1 MGEPQQHIFESYLF
15 NTVAYAK
22 LHAHRYSTD
31 ALRCAYSRSDQ
42 EAVLGVFQA
51 VQCEPGVF
59 ASPGRAPYGGFD
71 LSPELTDAEV
81 VEFVSSTETLLQKS
95 GAQRIHM
102 VLPPFCYSPKLGP
115 RVLSI
120 LCRMGYVVTRQ
131 ELNQALVLEP
141 NGATKY
147 GIHAARKRLNK
158 ARRAGVAARMLGPD
172 EYRAGYGAI
181 AQNRQKKAR
190 TLSMSWSDVEAMVT
204 AFPSKLHLFG
214 AEQDGKLLAAAI
226 CIAVSARVLYV
237 YAWGEIAGAE
247 SLSPVCVLAD
257 DISNFARNQGF
268 ELLDL
273 GTSSLEG
280 IVNPGLIAFKGS
292 LGASNSLKLWLTKV
306 LA

>member
-1 MGEPQQHIFESYLF
+1 MGEPQQHVFEQDLF
-15 NTVAYAK
+15 NTAAYAK

-31 ALRCAYSRSDQ
+31 ALRCVYSRSDQ
-42 EAVLGVFQA
+42 EAILGVFQA
-51 VQCEPGVF
+51 VECEPGVF

-81 VEFVSSTETLLQKS
+81 VEFVSGTETSLQKI
-95 GAQRIHM
+95 GARRIHV

-115 RVLSI
+115 RVLSV
-120 LCRMGYVVTRQ
+120 LCRAGYVVTRQ
-131 ELNQALVLEP
+131 ELNQALELEP
-141 NGATKY
+141 TGVTEY
-147 GIHAARKRLNK
+147 RVHAARKRLNK

-172 EYRAGYGAI
+172 EYRTGYDII

-190 TLSMSWSDVEAMVT
+190 TLSMSWNEVEAMVT

-214 AEQDGKLLAAAI
+214 AGQDGQLLAAAI
-226 CIAVSARVLYV
+226 CVAVSTRVLYV

-257 DISNFARNQGF
+257 DISNFARSQGF

-273 GTSSLEG
+273 GTSSVEG
-280 IVNPGLIAFKGS
+280 IVNPGLVAFKGS